1 MKIMNRELWKVF
13 AGLCALAMSAVW
25 AAPAGAQMSEVKEKP
40 PIYTYVAQWDIPRA
54 QWADVEKANALDQ
67 KILDK
72 AIADGTIVGYGNDVT
87 LVHQPDGATHDDWWS
102 ATSLAGVL
110 NVLDQFEKSGNTT
123 SPVFA
128 NATSHG
134 DSIYVSR
141 YYNWHPGSWKD
152 GYTYTAAYRLKP
164 DAPDDAVETLS
175 KNLIAPLLEKLVAD
189 GTLHEYEVDTQEV
202 HTEAPGAFLIVYL
215 AANAGGLDK
224 VNAALREA
232 IKSNPLAGPA
242 FDSMVD
248 ITAHRDDLVRAS
260 ATYK

>member
-1 MKIMNRELWKVF
+1 MNGKFWKVF
-13 AGLCALAMSAVW
+13 AGLCTLAMSAVW
-25 AAPAGAQMSEVKEKP
+25 AGQAGAQMSEVKEKP

-54 QWADVEKANALDQ
+54 QWADMAKGYASTQ

-72 AIADGTIVGYGNDVT
+72 AIADGTIVGYGNDAT

-110 NVLDQFEKSGNTT
+110 NVLDQLEKSADST
-123 SPVFA
+123 SSVLSS
-128 NATSHG
+128 ATSHG

-141 YYNWHPGSWKD
+141 YYNWHPGSWKG

-164 DAPDDAVETLS
+164 TAPDDAVETLS
-175 KNLIAPLLEKLVAD
+175 KNLIAPLLEKLLAD

-202 HTEAPGAFLIVYL
+202 HTEAPGTFLIVYL
-215 AANAGGLDK
+215 AASADGLDK
-224 VNAALREA
+224 VNAALAEA
-232 IKSNPLAGPA
+232 IKSDPLAAPA
-242 FDSMVD
+242 FGSMVD
-248 ITAHRDDLVRAS
+248 MTAHRDDLVRTN